1 MEIGK
6 MKRPEEPRSPYAPVE
21 PQEFYEKRNPIDLRH
36 ESDMTLATFLEKLP
50 KGVSSSDIRFGH
62 TSCYHCEY
70 DLDEYVEIYYITQEK
85 THNYKSQMINYRK
98 QLKQYTEQ
106 VEEYKTVY
114 ADYLEQKKLYDAW
127 AEEQE
132 LKRCQKRVQELQKKR
147 AKS

>member
-1 MEIGK
+1 

-62 TSCYHCEY
+62 TSCYHSEY
-70 DLDEYVEIYYITQEK
+70 DDSNEYVEIYYTTREK
-85 THNYKSQMINYRK
+85 TSNYKSQMISYRK
-98 QLKQYTEQ
+98 QLKSY
-106 VEEYKTVY
+106 VEHMKEYKTVY
-114 ADYLEQKKLYDAW
+114 ATYLEQKKLYDIW
-127 AEEQE
+127 TEEQE

-147 AKS
+147 AKL